1 MATVSATE
9 IQAQAGV
16 RTPSAEMPRIESM
29 PSSQHPESKDDAELR
44 AYINDLAHR
53 WSMTLS
59 ALAFIL
65 VPAFFLLDTMV
76 VPQELLGRFAFFRG
90 VATAVAVIQFFIL
103 RSTKPG
109 DKSLVPGYVLT
120 IAIGGAIALMTTYL
134 GGFNSP
140 YYAGLNLVMIAIV
153 VLLPWAAVHAVANCA
168 IVLGMYVG
176 LNLIFPSPEPV
187 RRDSVFNNLYFLVA
201 TAIIAV
207 AINVVKQK
215 LIEQEF
221 WGRSKLSAA
230 RDALWGE
237 MELAKRIQTAL
248 LPRVDRVPGYR
259 AAARMLPA
267 AEVGGDYYDLI
278 QTAAGETW
286 LAIGDVS
293 GHGVASGLIM
303 MMTQTSIFATVDRT
317 TGYMPS
323 RVLELVNSVIKQNIS
338 RLNTD
343 RYMSLCV
350 ARLDGGRMT
359 FAGKHQDIL
368 IWRRA
373 TGGVEIVPTTGTWL
387 GVVDDLAGKLHDAS
401 VEVNEGDA
409 VLFFTDGI
417 TEAMNANGEMLGQDR
432 LIQVLQRHG
441 SLEAEQ
447 IVLAVLAEV
456 EAFQAQQADDITLL
470 VLKRV
475 QTGRRADL

>member
-1 MATVSATE
+1 MSMAGLTASDVRD
-9 IQAQAGV
+9 QPGL
-16 RTPSAEMPRIESM
+16 RTP
-29 PSSQHPESKDDAELR
+29 PEVRLELHDGEPDVRDDAELR

-59 ALAFIL
+59 ALAFTL
-65 VPAFFLLDTMV
+65 VPAFFLLDYMV
-76 VPQELLGRFAFFRG
+76 VPPELLGRFALFRG
-90 VATAVAVIQFFIL
+90 LATLIPVLQFFVL
-103 RSTKPG
+103 RSTKPS
-109 DKSLVPGYVLT
+109 DKSLLHGYLLT
-120 IAIGGAIALMTTYL
+120 FVTAGAIALMTTNL

-140 YYAGLNLVMIAIV
+140 YYAGLNLVIIAIV
-153 VLLPWAAVHAVANCA
+153 VLLPWGLVHSVANA
-168 IVLGMYVG
+168 GIVLGLYVF
-176 LNLIFPSPEPV
+176 LNLLIPSHEPV
-187 RRDSVFNNLYFLVA
+187 QRQALFNNLYFLVA

-207 AINVVKQK
+207 AINVVKQR

-259 AAARMLPA
+259 VAARMLPT
-267 AEVGGDYYDLI
+267 AEVGGDYYDIL

-286 LAIGDVS
+286 LAMGDVS

-368 IWRRA
+368 IFRRA
-373 TGGVEIVPTTGTWL
+373 TGAVETVPTTGTWL
-387 GVVDDLAGKLHDAS
+387 GIVDDLAGKLSDMT
-401 VEVNEGDA
+401 VEIAEGDA
-409 VLFFTDGI
+409 VLLFTDGI
-417 TEAMNANGEMLGQDR
+417 TEAMNAAGEMFGQDR
-432 LIQVLQRHG
+432 LGMVLQRHG
-441 SLEAEQ
+441 QLEAEQ
-447 IVLAVLAEV
+447 IVLAVLSEV
-456 EAFQAQQADDITLL
+456 EGFQAQQADDITLL

-475 QTGRRADL
+475 QTGRRADS

>member
-1 MATVSATE
+1 MAAMPATE
-9 IQAQAGV
+9 EVPLHAPAEAAALAPSVDATFV
-16 RTPSAEMPRIESM
+16 R
-29 PSSQHPESKDDAELR
+29 DDTDLR

-53 WSMTLS
+53 WSMTLT
-59 ALAFIL
+59 ALGFTL
-65 VPAFFLLDTMV
+65 VPAFFLLDYMV
-76 VPQELLGRFAFFRG
+76 VPPELLGRFAFFRG
-90 VATAVAVIQFFIL
+90 VATAVAVVQFFVL
-103 RSTKPG
+103 RSTQPS
-109 DKSLVPGYVLT
+109 DKSLIHGYILT
-120 IAIGGAIALMTTYL
+120 TVVAGSIALMTTYL
-134 GGFNSP
+134 GGFNSS
-140 YYAGLNLVMIAIV
+140 YYAGLNLVILAIV
-153 VLLPWAAVHAVANCA
+153 VLLPWGLVHSVANSA
-168 IVLGMYVG
+168 IVIGLYVG
-176 LNLIFPSPEPV
+176 LNLVFPSSEPV
-187 RRDSVFNNLYFLVA
+187 KPPIVFNNLYFMIT

-207 AINVVKQK
+207 AISVVKQR

-248 LPRVDRVPGYR
+248 LPKVDRVPGYR
-259 AAARMLPA
+259 VAARMLPA
-267 AEVGGDYYDLI
+267 AEVGGDYYDIL

-350 ARLDGGRMT
+350 ARLDGGKMT

-368 IWRRA
+368 IWRRS
-373 TGGVEIVPTTGTWL
+373 TGGVEIVPTMGTWL
-387 GVVDDLAGKLHDAS
+387 GVVEDLAGKLHDAS
-401 VEVNEGDA
+401 VDIHEGDA
-409 VLFFTDGI
+409 ILLFTDGI
-417 TEAMNANGEMLGQDR
+417 TEAMNAGGEMFGQDR
-432 LIQVLQRHG
+432 LIGILQRHG

-447 IVLAVLAEV
+447 IMLAVLAEV
-456 EAFQAQQADDITLL
+456 QAFQSNQNDDITLL

-475 QTGRRADL
+475 QTGRRADS

>member
-1 MATVSATE
+1 VARLTGEDERDRPGFLA
-9 IQAQAGV
+9 AGLRREGGV
-16 RTPSAEMPRIESM
+16 HSEADRRDPG
-29 PSSQHPESKDDAELR
+29 ELR

-59 ALAFIL
+59 AIAFTL
-65 VPAFFLLDTMV
+65 VPAFFLLDYMV
-76 VPQELLGRFAFFRG
+76 VPADLLARFALFRG
-90 VATAVAVIQFFIL
+90 LATIVPVIQFFVL
-103 RSTKPG
+103 RSTRPSNR
-109 DKSLVPGYVLT
+109 SLFHGYLLT
-120 IAIGGAIALMTTYL
+120 LVTAGAIAVMTTYL

-140 YYAGLNLVMIAIV
+140 YYAGLNLVIIAIV
-153 VLLPWAAVHAVANCA
+153 VLLPWGLFHSVMNSL
-168 IVLGMYVG
+168 IVLGLYVA
-176 LNLIFPSPEPV
+176 LNLLIPSPEPV
-187 RRDSVFNNLYFLVA
+187 RREVLFNNLYFLVA

-207 AINVVKQK
+207 AINVVKQG

-221 WGRSKLSAA
+221 WGRSNLSAA

-248 LPRVDRVPGYR
+248 LPKVERVPGYR
-259 AAARMLPA
+259 VAARMLPA
-267 AEVGGDYYDLI
+267 AEVGGDYYDIL

-303 MMTQTSIFATVDRT
+303 MMTQTSIFSTVDRT
-317 TGYMPS
+317 TGYTPS
-323 RVLELVNSVIKQNIS
+323 RVLELVNSVVKQNIS

-350 ARLDGGRMT
+350 ARLDGSKMT

-368 IWRRA
+368 IWRNASR
-373 TGGVEIVPTTGTWL
+373 GVETVPTTGTWL
-387 GVVDDLAGKLHDAS
+387 GIVDDLAGKLSDRT
-401 VEVNEGDA
+401 VEIAEGDA
-409 VLFFTDGI
+409 VLFFSDGI
-417 TEAMNANGEMLGQDR
+417 TEAMNAEGEMFGQDR
-432 LIQVLQRHG
+432 LASILQRHG
-441 SLEAEQ
+441 HLEAEQ

-456 EAFQAQQADDITLL
+456 EAFQAQPADDITLL

-475 QTGRRADL
+475 QTGRRADS

>member
-1 MATVSATE
+1 MGTLGAATTE
-9 IQAQAGV
+9 
-16 RTPSAEMPRIESM
+16 PRDRADLRAASDEARD
-29 PSSQHPESKDDAELR
+29 PAELR
-44 AYINDLAHR
+44 AYVNDLAHR

-59 ALAFIL
+59 ALAFTL
-65 VPAFFLLDTMV
+65 VPAFFLLDYMV
-76 VPQELLGRFAFFRG
+76 VPQEMLGRFAFYRG
-90 VATAVAVIQFFIL
+90 LATVIPVIQLFIL
-103 RSTKPG
+103 RSTRPSN
-109 DKSLVPGYVLT
+109 KSLIHGYVLT
-120 IAIGGAIALMTTYL
+120 TVTAGAIALMTTNL
-134 GGFNSP
+134 GGFNST
-140 YYAGLNLVMIAIV
+140 YYAGLNLVIIAIV
-153 VLLPWAAVHAVANCA
+153 VLLPWGFVHSAANSL
-168 IVLGMYVG
+168 IVLGLYVG
-176 LNLIFPSPEPV
+176 LNLLLPSREPT
-187 RRDSVFNNLYFLVA
+187 RIEMLFNNLYFLVA

-207 AINVVKQK
+207 AVNVVKQN

-248 LPRVDRVPGYR
+248 LPKVDRVPGYR
-259 AAARMLPA
+259 VAARMLPTD
-267 AEVGGDYYDLI
+267 EVGGDYYDIL

-317 TGYMPS
+317 IGYLPS

-338 RLNTD
+338 RLSTD
-343 RYMSLCV
+343 RYMSILL

-368 IWRRA
+368 IWRKA
-373 TGGVEIVPTTGTWL
+373 SGTVETVATTGTWL
-387 GVVDDLAGKLHDAS
+387 GVVDDLGGKLNDKS
-401 VEVNEGDA
+401 VEIAEGDA
-409 VLFFTDGI
+409 VMLFTDGI
-417 TEAMNANGEMLGQDR
+417 TEAMDEAGHMFGQER
-432 LIQVLQRHG
+432 LTAVLERHG
-441 SLEAEQ
+441 ELEAEQ
-447 IVLAVLAEV
+447 ILLAVLAEV
-456 EAFQAQQADDITLL
+456 DRFQGRQADDITLL

>member
-1 MATVSATE
+1 MPGMTATTD
-9 IQAQAGV
+9 V
-16 RTPSAEMPRIESM
+16 RD
-29 PSSQHPESKDDAELR
+29 QAELH
-44 AYINDLAHR
+44 AYVNDLAHR

-59 ALAFIL
+59 ALAFTL
-65 VPAFFLLDTMV
+65 VPAFFLLDYMV
-76 VPQELLGRFAFFRG
+76 VPPEMLGRFALYRG
-90 VATAVAVIQFFIL
+90 LATVIPVIQLFVL
-103 RSTKPG
+103 RSTKPSG
-109 DKSLVPGYVLT
+109 KSLIHGYLLT
-120 IAIGGAIALMTTYL
+120 IVTAGAIALMTTNL

-140 YYAGLNLVMIAIV
+140 YYAGLNLVIVSIV
-153 VLLPWAAVHAVANCA
+153 VLLPWGWLHSTMNAL
-168 IVLGMYVG
+168 IVLGLYVG
-176 LNLIFPSPEPV
+176 LNLLFPSPEPI
-187 RRDSVFNNLYFLVA
+187 RMESVFNNLYFLVA

-207 AINVVKQK
+207 AINVVKQG

-237 MELAKRIQTAL
+237 MELAKQIQTAL

-259 AAARMLPA
+259 VAARMIPT
-267 AEVGGDYYDLI
+267 AEVGGDYYDIL

-323 RVLELVNSVIKQNIS
+323 RVLDLVNSVIKQNIS
-338 RLNTD
+338 RLGTD
-343 RYMSLCV
+343 RYMTICV
-350 ARLDGGRMT
+350 ARLDLNRMT

-368 IWRRA
+368 IWRKK
-373 TGGVEIVPTTGTWL
+373 TGTVETLQTTGTWMGL
-387 GVVDDLAGKLHDAS
+387 VDDLAGKLPDTT
-401 VEVNEGDA
+401 VDIEEGDA

-417 TEAMNANGEMLGQDR
+417 TEAMNASGEMFGQDR
-432 LIQVLQRHG
+432 LTAVLEKQG
-441 SLEAEQ
+441 ALEAEQ
-447 IVLAVLAEV
+447 IVLGVLAEV
-456 EAFQAQQADDITLL
+456 NSFQEQQADDITLL

-475 QTGRRADL
+475 QTGRRADS